1 MSGPNKHLFIKKSEF
16 IKQMEY
22 LENANYNVI
31 SIDDLYNLDFK
42 PPKNSIIITFDD
54 GYKDNLDIVY
64 PILKK
69 LSFYNL
75 YYFRNYQ

>member
-31 SIDDLYNLDFK
+31 SIDDLYNTDFK
-42 PPKNSIIITFDD
+42 PPKIQLLLLLMMATKII
-54 GYKDNLDIVY
+54 
-64 PILKK
+64 
-69 LSFYNL
+69 
-75 YYFRNYQ
+75 